1 MDFISL
7 FLVIGI
13 AADNVLLLYNT
24 YQLAPALHRT
34 AAMTPAEKM
43 RWAYREAA
51 GRMLVTTATTC
62 GSFYANALS
71 IVRVVRG
78 FGLFTGTL
86 IAWNFLN
93 VLTIFSASVLVND
106 IYMVPCLRRLPCCR
120 RAAGHAPE
128 ASPRR
133 RLMQSAS
140 NLARQFTKDGS
151 RALQLQPARLDRVE
165 RFVDQRF
172 RHCLVPEIEV
182 KMWVEVL
189 LGGLPM
195 GPVADVPLFGRPHGL
210 PGLLWLPAGVRRSAF
225 QLSLVVDRRHPDLCC
240 RHQLGE
246 DE

>member
-7 FLVIGI
+7 FLVISI

-86 IAWNFLN
+86 IAWSFLN
-93 VLTIFSASVLVND
+93 VLTIFAASVLVND
-106 IYMVPCLRRLPCCR
+106 IYVAPCLRRLPGCR
-120 RAAGHAPE
+120 KAAGHAPD

-151 RALQLQPARLDRVE
+151 RALQLQPTRLDRVE
-165 RFVDQRF
+165 RFMDQRF
-172 RHCLVPEIEV
+172 RHCLVACRWP
-182 KMWVEVL
+182 L
-189 LGGLPM
+189 LLTSLFLGGLM
-195 GPVADVPLFGRPHGL
+195 TFLAYSG
-210 PGLLWLPAGVRRSAF
+210 F
-225 QLSLVVDRRHPDLCC
+225 QLASGDIQIFDADINLGRMNRHTHCK
-240 RHQLGE
+240 
-246 DE
+246 